1 MKRFLALAFVT
12 LFTISQI
19 ACFGGGPLSKLDSTL
34 DYAPFFFQAL
44 VISGKIT
51 QERADFYKNGIVRG
65 EAIADK
71 TKTCLSSDVKSD
83 AQCYAD
89 LATNTR
95 ALINEFYPR
104 STEGKVAQFAALL
117 QDVVNLIVQKNTPV
131 VGAGAPAHPV
141 TEKQIENKI
150 DELDK
155 LLHSEDK

>member
-1 MKRFLALAFVT
+1 MKRLLAL
-12 LFTISQI
+12 LFAVVFTVAQI
-19 ACFGGGPLSKLDSTL
+19 ACTGGGPLSKLDSTL
-34 DYAPFFFQAL
+34 DYAPFFFDGLA
-44 VISGKIT
+44 IAGKIT
-51 QERADFYKNGIVRG
+51 PERAEFYKRGVARG

-71 TKTCLSSDVKSD
+71 TKTCLSDNVKSD

-89 LATNTR
+89 LATDTR
-95 ALINEFYPR
+95 TLINEFYPR

-117 QDVVNLIVQKNTPV
+117 TDVVNLIVQKNTPV
-131 VGAGAPAHPV
+131 VGAGASAHPV